1 MEEVDCMEFEKGSET
16 MKNVHNKN
24 EQTKTEREKAVGW
37 MHPNQMDVDGFITV
51 GDGVYNGDFVI
62 TGVETKSNG
71 DLRFKS
77 LEDMIAYPYSHGLMT
92 AIETIAHI
100 YRQLECSKVLEEDSD
115 FYRLKIRFEANIS
128 DAFKGNENPTA
139 WIHLGHGLLE
149 HDFALIEDLEEDEE
163 EYESIPG
170 ISNGHEEESFL
181 CARSV
186 QRMLQEKEG
195 HILFVALPLCYA
207 NQIGNELIKSE
218 VIQLMHAP
226 TDFAVSE
233 TLEFYDGASNKD
245 RCSQVLN
252 GWNQWVKQTDALLGP
267 SMLERKRRKDGD
279 E

>member
-1 MEEVDCMEFEKGSET
+1 
-16 MKNVHNKN
+16 
-24 EQTKTEREKAVGW
+24 

-71 DLRFKS
+71 ELRFNS

-100 YRQLECSKVLEEDSD
+100 YRQLECSKVLEEDSG

-170 ISNGHEEESFL
+170 FQTVTKRRVSFAPFSSRNA
-181 CARSV
+181 AR
-186 QRMLQEKEG
+186 EEG
-195 HILFVALPLCYA
+195 HILFVALPLLRKP
-207 NQIGNELIKSE
+207 NWQRPIKSE

-233 TLEFYDGASNKD
+233 TLEFYDGESNKD
-245 RCSQVLN
+245 VAAKFLT
-252 GWNQWVKQTDALLGP
+252 VE
-267 SMLERKRRKDGD
+267 SMG
-279 E
+279 

>member
-1 MEEVDCMEFEKGSET
+1 
-16 MKNVHNKN
+16 MKNAHNKN
-24 EQTKTEREKAVGW
+24 GETKTEREKAVGW

-71 DLRFKS
+71 ELRFNS

-149 HDFALIEDLEEDEE
+149 HDFVHPRDFKRSRRGGFPLR
-163 EYESIPG
+163 
-170 ISNGHEEESFL
+170 SFSSRNA
-181 CARSV
+181 AREGRSHLV
-186 QRMLQEKEG
+186 CGLASLLRKPNWQR
-195 HILFVALPLCYA
+195 A
-207 NQIGNELIKSE
+207 
-218 VIQLMHAP
+218 
-226 TDFAVSE
+226 D
-233 TLEFYDGASNKD
+233 
-245 RCSQVLN
+245 
-252 GWNQWVKQTDALLGP
+252 
-267 SMLERKRRKDGD
+267 
-279 E
+279 